1 MKKYIYAFSLSV
13 ISVFAYAQIPNAGF
27 ENWNTTNFTLPT
39 GWTTYGI
46 VTQATPPTGGTYAVR
61 LERNPADINA
71 PGAIIYGNPG
81 GGLFT
86 GGIPFAAR
94 PDSLVANFKYDLPVG
109 DSAWVL
115 FMFKNG
121 GSFISQNLDLISGSN
136 PSSFIRKA
144 FAVNYFSGLTP
155 DSLIIGFT
163 STNPDSAFLGGY
175 VIIDDVRFVGASTT
189 IVPNGDFEN
198 WTVYTNEEPV
208 SWYTSNPPLL
218 MNPTLPV
225 TKTTDSYSGAY
236 AARIENVNS
245 PTGLQMGYLLAG
257 PQGSSGM
264 EPGFPVSYRD
274 TLFSGHYKFAPLN
287 NDTLTV
293 GVVMFSAG
301 VQVGWGFIQTDTATA
316 VYKSFSTPIYYDGAF
331 LGTPDSATIVA
342 LPFVGGGMPHGNS
355 VLIVDDFAFPAIATT
370 ISAINY
376 SMSMFVYPNPAIDI
390 TNISYVLKNNTN
402 VLISIYDLNGKLVEV
417 ISNSEQSCGAHI
429 LRYNLSHLSNGMYS
443 VSIEANGERQ
453 IRKITVQR

>member
-1 MKKYIYAFSLSV
+1 MKKYFYSFSLSI
-13 ISVFAYAQIPNAGF
+13 ISVFAYAQIPNSSF
-27 ENWNTTNFTLPT
+27 ENWNTTNLNLPT

-46 VTQATPPTGGTYAVR
+46 VSQATPSTGGTYAVR

-71 PGAIIYGNPG
+71 PGAIVYGNPG
-81 GGLFT
+81 AGFT

-121 GSFISQNLDLISGSN
+121 GSFISQNLELIAGSN
-136 PSSFIRKA
+136 PVSFIRKA
-144 FAVNYFSGLTP
+144 FAVNYMSGLTP

-175 VIIDDVRFVGASTT
+175 MIIDDVRFVGASTT

-198 WTVYTNEEPV
+198 WTVYSYEEPV

-225 TKTTDSYSGAY
+225 TKTTDSYSGVY

-245 PTGLQMGYLLAG
+245 PMGLQMGYILAG
-257 PQGSSGM
+257 PQGSTGM

-274 TLFSGHYKFAPLN
+274 TVFSGHYKFAPVN
-287 NDTLTV
+287 NDTLTI

-301 VQVGWGFIQTDTATA
+301 VEVGWGFIQTDTATA
-316 VYKSFSTPIYYDGAF
+316 VYKSFSTPIFYDGAF

-355 VLIVDDFAFPAIATT
+355 VLIVDDFTFPSIATT
-370 ISAINY
+370 ITSLKKEMN
-376 SMSMFVYPNPAIDI
+376 MFVYPNPANEF
-390 TNISYVLKNNTN
+390 TNISYVLEKQAN
-402 VLISIYDLNGKLVEV
+402 VLITIYDMNGKLIEV
-417 ISNSEQSCGAHI
+417 INNSEQSSGPHI
-429 LRYNLSHLSNGMYS
+429 LRCNLSHMSNGIYS
-443 VSIEANGERQ
+443 ISIESNGKKQ
-453 IRKITVQR
+453 IRKITIQK